1 MENITGLMSAGTSK
15 SSKSS
20 PLLAQFRAALSPSD
34 AGRRTLE
41 QRLAELSDAERKSL
55 IQTAKLVRM
64 GLRMRVASNN
74 YSMGYLDMVNTMY
87 GGMAIDKRQL
97 IAELLKEAAPLSFT
111 PKPKPK
117 PKQSPQDMAL
127 GFYDRADMQAKPSQ
141 QETMEQAT
149 EQPIAKPIAEADS
162 TTSFL
167 DKLTQSESSGDTTT
181 EITIS
186 DGRTFSGAL
195 QFGSARL
202 ADYKTA
208 TGSSFTQDEFKADS
222 ALQDQVAAWHVAD
235 IDKAIDALGDK
246 ASQYN
251 RDGLRAVA
259 HLGGKGGMKKYVQS
273 KGSYNPED
281 ELGTSLL
288 DYYDKFAV
296 QS

>member
-111 PKPKPK
+111 PKPK